1 MAIAQRLV
9 AGEGDV
15 HPAETNLDFDH
26 IDTFEC
32 DAKNLPYKT
41 LRAHQRALSMTALP
55 RRARAALAAIAL
67 TASNARPLKEIFAS
81 REYLSRRAGVHV
93 RTWYRA
99 EADLVALGFITVCD
113 QSRKYR
119 TGHFSSAYI
128 HLTELAAKA
137 LGLIGEP
144 VPSARPGST
153 SEQPKSNETTTAR
166 TSFEHPCDTKSDVY
180 TDEYQSPSSSQKR
193 QQGTLPRDL
202 ERLLPLGFHKNFV
215 FLLMAEARRAGKRLS
230 DVVEA
235 TWENLKAA
243 NRPINYLRALLK
255 SPTDFAWVAK
265 TKRESH
271 EQQPADGTTRA
282 DKSIEIDLAHF
293 RAKAFY
299 APDAHAR
306 YEISA
311 DGSELSVLHASER
324 VVRRRPSGWQA
335 GFLEAMR
342 SGAVL
347 HETLELAAAFE
358 TACGNRASPVKS
370 SGHAFGSSDSRG
382 SLAMVTRKLLAART
396 FGAVTAQR

>member
-15 HPAETNLDFDH
+15 HPAETDLDFDH
-26 IDTFEC
+26 LDTFEC
-32 DAKNLPYKT
+32 DVKNLPYKT
-41 LRAHQRALSMTALP
+41 LRAHQRALSMIALP
-55 RRARAALAAIAL
+55 RRARAALAAIVL

-99 EADLVALGFITVCD
+99 EADLIALGFITVCD
-113 QSRKYR
+113 QSRIFR

-144 VPSARPGST
+144 VPPTRPAKA
-153 SEQPKSNETTTAR
+153 SEQQEPSEATPTP
-166 TSFEHPCDTKSDVY
+166 TSFEQPCDTKSDVY

-193 QQGTLPRDL
+193 QQGELPRDL

-255 SPTDFAWVAK
+255 SPTDFAWIAK
-265 TKRESH
+265 TKRVAGK
-271 EQQPADGTTRA
+271 QPPADGHAHA
-282 DKSIEIDLAHF
+282 DDAPEVNLEHF
-293 RAKAFY
+293 RAKTFY
-299 APDAHAR
+299 AQDAHAR
-306 YEISA
+306 YEITA

-324 VVRRRPSGWQA
+324 VVRRSPSGWQA
-335 GFLEAMR
+335 GFVDAIR
-342 SGAVL
+342 CGAVL
-347 HETLELAAAFE
+347 HETLELAAAFK
-358 TACGNRASPVKS
+358 TACKNPTNPTKL
-370 SGHAFGSSDSRG
+370 SGHAVGSSDSRG
-382 SLAMVTRKLLAART
+382 SLAVVTRKLLAARA